1 MIDGI
6 LVYQEM
12 LDVEGAMEELTD
24 LLDRYDEALPQAE
37 YDYQTTKHDAFLKV
51 KAEEGTTVA
60 REIVRGDPMVAEKRM
75 VRDQLRL
82 RRQTASNE
90 LRKLIGRHL
99 RLRDEV
105 NREYGRPS
113 NY

>member
-12 LDVEGAMEELTD
+12 LDVEEAMEELTD

-37 YDYQTTKHDAFLKV
+37 YDYQTTKHDVLLDLRKNHA
-51 KAEEGTTVA
+51 ATVA
-60 REIVRGDPMVAEKRM
+60 REIVRGDPRVAEKRM

-105 NREYGRPS
+105 NRDYGRPS